1 MRRHPRRVEL
11 EAWFD
16 GEGPDEIAWH
26 VSSCRS
32 CFAHV
37 ERMSRLRQ
45 AVRVGLGTVP
55 SSHSPVP
62 APSPV
67 MSGEAADTTSVPSAA
82 PVVSVNHKRHVLAVA
97 VPVVVLVLAGLL
109 VGVSRV
115 QLHGTLSSSS
125 AAKASSAA
133 SAARHGGATAAAGSA
148 EGPSLPAASSAE
160 AGAGATGN
168 QSPGSNTPR
177 ALFGVPGAAGVL
189 SLAVIVPTTG
199 PDAALGAEITDAVEH
214 AVHDAD
220 AAGGVDGA
228 AVQLTVVSAEDGSAV
243 DALSGQVDAVV
254 GGFGAPVPAG
264 LPWIL
269 PADPYAAGTD
279 VVATELS
286 PQAAGARLGEGLLQR
301 GGSGTVGVVV
311 GSGPDTALETGLA
324 QEVPVSTVSMGPSGA
339 CVPALASL
347 QQQGVDAVA
356 VAGSPAQA
364 SSCLTAM
371 ADLAWSPPDGVL
383 LAPSAA
389 YAGVGTQGVV
399 PTGSLYTVLGLPWP
413 QSASPGAS
421 QFRAAVPGVSSY
433 QALVSYAA
441 VEMAVQVARATG
453 ALSMPS
459 LSSGTWQNDLY
470 DFAGIT
476 NVGAQVV
483 ELSSGSRV
491 SAP

>member
-1 MRRHPRRVEL
+1 MEL

-16 GEGPDEIAWH
+16 GEGPDGLAWH
-26 VSSCRS
+26 LSSCRS

-37 ERMSRLRQ
+37 EKMSRLRQ
-45 AVRVGLGTVP
+45 AVRVGLGTMSP
-55 SSHSPVP
+55 PPMPPVP
-62 APSPV
+62 APSAMV
-67 MSGEAADTTSVPSAA
+67 TGRASDTASVPAGA
-82 PVVSVNHKRHVLAVA
+82 PAGPENHRRHLLAVGVSVA
-97 VPVVVLVLAGLL
+97 VVLLAGLL
-109 VGVSRV
+109 VGVGRV
-115 QLHGTLSSSS
+115 QLHGRLSSSS
-125 AAKASSAA
+125 ATKGSSAGG
-133 SAARHGGATAAAGSA
+133 AARHGGTTASTGSA
-148 EGPSLPAASSAE
+148 EASAPPAVSSAE
-160 AGAGATGN
+160 AGAGAPGN
-168 QSPGSNTPR
+168 QSPGSNAPR
-177 ALFGVPGAAGVL
+177 VLFGLPGQSGAL

-199 PDAALGAEITDAVEH
+199 PDAALGAQITDAVER
-214 AVHDAD
+214 AVHEAD

-228 AVQLTVVSAEDGSAV
+228 PLQLTVVSAEDSAAV
-243 DALSGQVDAVV
+243 AALSGQVDAVV

-286 PQAAGARLGEGLLQR
+286 PQAAGERLGQQLLQR
-301 GGSGTVGVVV
+301 AASGTVGVVV

-324 QEVPVSTVSMGPSGA
+324 QEVPVSPVAMPANGA
-339 CVPALASL
+339 CLPALASL

-364 SSCLTAM
+364 SSCLTAL

-389 YAGVGTQGVV
+389 YAGVGSQGVV

-413 QSASPGAS
+413 QSAGPGAS

-441 VEMAVQVARATG
+441 VEMAVQVARSAG
-453 ALSMPS
+453 ALSMAS
-459 LSSGTWQNDLY
+459 LSAGTWQNDLY

-476 NVGAQVV
+476 NVGAQV
-483 ELSSGSRV
+483 
-491 SAP
+491 